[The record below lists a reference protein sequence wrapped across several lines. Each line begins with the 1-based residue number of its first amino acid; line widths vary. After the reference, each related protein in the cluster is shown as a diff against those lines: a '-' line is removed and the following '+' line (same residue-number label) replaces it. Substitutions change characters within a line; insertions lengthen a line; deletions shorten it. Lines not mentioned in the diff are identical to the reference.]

1 MRKEDVSDNTEIA
14 RYQNETQQISTMRWV
29 LVCTIIAGTVLMI
42 MSIVSPFILLPLIHP
57 SSQQLSPQLLT
68 VAQQLATAPRDVL
81 PFATALVG
89 FAGGVVTAMF
99 RTSIGTLAPSGR
111 SSRTS
116 DSSGASSEKETK
128 DGSPM

>member
-1 MRKEDVSDNTEIA
+1 
-14 RYQNETQQISTMRWV
+14 
-29 LVCTIIAGTVLMI
+29 MI
-42 MSIVSPFILLPLIHP
+42 MSIVSPFILLPWLNP

-68 VAQQLATAPRDVL
+68 VAQQLAAAPRDVL

-89 FAGGVVTAMF
+89 FAGGVATAMF
-99 RTSIGTLAPSGR
+99 RTSIGTLSPSGR
-111 SSRTS
+111 SSRTI